1 MTGMPMT
8 PYMYRMPRRASV
20 RATTMY
26 PLPSTSS
33 TGAPASPELLHLRHY
48 CSSHAGCSA
57 HVHAGDA

>member
-26 PLPSTSS
+26 PLPSASS
-33 TGAPASPELLHLRHY
+33 PGAPA
-48 CSSHAGCSA
+48 HAKLSVRSLA
-57 HVHAGDA
+57 